1 MTEPDWDIITPNE
14 ALEALAQHAEEHA
27 RWHGLAEALVD
38 PGVLYQAMKASP
50 MAAYAAQGAQ
60 TALAFAKAY
69 RSQIAVP
76 LDLTPPPGEPDPP
89 AAPE

>member
-1 MTEPDWDIITPNE
+1 MIEPNWSGLTPNE
-14 ALEALAQHAEEHA
+14 ALEILAQHAEEHA
-27 RWHGLAEALVD
+27 AWHAQAEALVD

-76 LDLTPPPGEPDPP
+76 LDLTPPPGEP
-89 AAPE
+89 E